1 MPYQNSPHYIDQTP
15 GTNYYCTCVKSVNKP
30 YCDVSHET
38 KKTGKQPM
46 QYNVDAARRM
56 AICDCGK
63 TGNSPFCDGTH
74 SK

>member
-1 MPYQNSPHYIDQTP
+1 MPYQNSPHYIEETP
-15 GTNYYCTCVKSVNKP
+15 GTKYYCTCGESGKKP
-30 YCDVSHET
+30 YCDGSHET

-46 QYNVDAARRM
+46 QYNVEEARRM
-56 AICDCGK
+56 AICDCGR